1 MIPLMTCLVNRFY
14 PPFFI
19 ISISV
24 LLLMLLKMEVI
35 YMQKNDITKYS
46 AQLAMLKKLLVL
58 KLITDKEYTQIKN
71 KLMQDYKIV
80 SNITI

>member
-1 MIPLMTCLVNRFY
+1 
-14 PPFFI
+14 
-19 ISISV
+19 
-24 LLLMLLKMEVI
+24 
-35 YMQKNDITKYS
+35 MQKNDITKYS

-58 KLITDKEYTQIKN
+58 KLITDKEYAQIKN